1 MLPLLVQLARL
12 VFQVTLIPG
21 SRKEEGVA
29 DQDQDLA
36 LQEVPHTET
45 DHQLRRQEVRRG
57 YFIISANPG

>member
-57 YFIISANPG
+57 